1 METKDPKYIFSLD
14 QENNQDEENI
24 EEGNYLKINTK
35 NQFDIYIIL
44 KKVAKN

>member
-14 QENNQDEENI
+14 QENNQEEENI

-35 NQFDIYIIL
+35 INLIYIIL